1 MAKQTMQLFLKA
13 FVIGLLL
20 QVGLGQVPEKA
31 HPINHNHSISTPATI
46 QAPANNA
53 SSFDVSVSQ

>member
-20 QVGLGQVPEKA
+20 QFGLDQLPEKA
-31 HPINHNHSISTPATI
+31 QPINHNQVISTPATV

-53 SSFDVSVSQ
+53 SGFDVSVSQ